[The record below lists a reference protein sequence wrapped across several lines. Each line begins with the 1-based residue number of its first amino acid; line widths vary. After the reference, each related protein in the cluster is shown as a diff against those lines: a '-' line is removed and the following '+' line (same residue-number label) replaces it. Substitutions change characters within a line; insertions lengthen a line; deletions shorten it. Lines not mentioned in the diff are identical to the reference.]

1 MPHVFTNNRF
11 SRRAALF
18 LAASAGLAA
27 AIRPARA
34 ANDLTFSQLYGPATA
49 TGISLTP
56 TAEPLV
62 GKTITLRGYMAP
74 PLKAESDFFVLTR
87 FPMSIC
93 PFCSNAADWPID
105 IVVVKLSSASEVISP
120 AYAISVSG
128 TLEFGVKVDPD
139 TGFVSLVRIVDAD
152 WQKV

>member
-1 MPHVFTNNRF
+1 
-11 SRRAALF
+11 
-18 LAASAGLAA
+18 
-27 AIRPARA
+27 
-34 ANDLTFSQLYGPATA
+34 
-49 TGISLTP
+49 
-56 TAEPLV
+56 
-62 GKTITLRGYMAP
+62 MAP